1 MVDSIY
7 RTRSLGV
14 ASEGIPDQYADG
26 KAAKVWEYYIGSRN
40 ERTDVY
46 RSWITQLLREKNCKR
61 VLDVACGTGI
71 DSVMLLEEGFEV
83 VSVDA
88 SDKMIMQA
96 FKERWSRR
104 KEDAFDKWEIEVA
117 NWLTL
122 PDDLPSQEGKFDA
135 VICLGNS
142 FANLPDFE
150 GNLSNQ
156 RLALKNFAD
165 LLRPG
170 GIMVID
176 HRNYD
181 SILDTGR
188 APVQNIY
195 YHGNC
200 IKDIQTSTLYING
213 RPSMVTLDYFI
224 DINVAK
230 EDIIKKGINM
240 PKKKLEFEPVQPIMK
255 FRLSYY
261 PHRLNAFTE
270 LLKEAFGAKCGHD
283 LLADFKKPSE
293 VAHPAYY
300 IHTVEKPL

>member
-26 KAAKVWEYYIGSRN
+26 KAAKVWEFYIGGRN

-96 FKERWSRR
+96 FRERWSRR

-122 PDDLPSQEGKFDA
+122 PEDLPSQEGKFDA

-165 LLRPG
+165 FLRPG
-170 GIMVID
+170 GMMIID

-181 SILDTGR
+181 AILDTGR
-188 APVQNIY
+188 APVHNIY

-200 IKDIQTSTLYING
+200 IKDIQTSTLYVNG

-230 EDIIKKGINM
+230 EDIKKKGQLS
-240 PKKKLEFEPVQPIMK
+240 KKKLEFEPVQPIMK

-270 LLKEAFGAKCGHD
+270 LLKEAFGAECKHE

-300 IHTVEKPL
+300 IHCIEKPF